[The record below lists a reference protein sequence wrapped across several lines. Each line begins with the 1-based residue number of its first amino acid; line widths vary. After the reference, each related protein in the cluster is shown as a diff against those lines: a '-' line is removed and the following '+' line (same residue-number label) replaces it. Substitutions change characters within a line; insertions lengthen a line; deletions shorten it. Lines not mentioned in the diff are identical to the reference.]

1 MRKKIYQLLMSAM
14 MICCTTAMLTA
25 CSELIDAF
33 RDNPVTPQPT
43 QTSDLLKQGIWTE
56 YDSALVVSGKSTAD
70 ELALMPTVG
79 FMIEGDKGYF
89 FTYTA
94 EDISEAVEG
103 KIFYNKVANA
113 GTITFPAIKD
123 NPLSGQTVKF
133 SMTTDESMQF
143 EFTYEGQTTTG
154 ICAWLCENLDN
165 WSSDITDEDWLA
177 LMDYYQQISA
187 DAGPD
192 ATIDWSS
199 PVEVE
204 ETDDEGNTVKVEV
217 KDLDKPLVWNDGTAA
232 ARALTRDAEISDV
245 IDMGDGIM
253 DQLYGMDEK
262 LDNIQE
268 MLEEMAGILVQVV
281 ENQQKMMYKLEEID
295 LRLKAIAE
303 QLNHQE
309 IVSIFNTRNT
319 TYYNRLKQQNTKYF
333 DDAYA
338 LYKKNNK
345 DPELGDYAEA
355 WVGKG
360 EEFANLT
367 WEYLEYLATV
377 EHTKYGK
384 GMAAIYDGMTYDKY
398 PWEHMGTG
406 DRLNYRAYDLSMLS
420 KCLFM
425 ITLYSAYGNLNKIQK
440 KGLYNVYKSHK
451 PELMAFSKFTVSNP
465 DKFRVCQI
473 PGAHFVMHKE
483 LQTYNYQG
491 KNNESPHPAIYGK
504 DAVYM
509 PRWHEAGSIKIE
521 NPQELKSKL
530 IRTQEMAAI
539 VKYYNPGGRTMSWY
553 KMLVDGNNTGGAVCA
568 TEPVNK
574 KDGYGEWQSLYL
586 VLYDPTKPSDNG
598 VIDGREKK
606 GYTGSLL
613 LNYAMERTDFYLTN
627 FTWMGSLGDD
637 KKWSFYRFQYYMAI
651 VEKHY

>member
-1 MRKKIYQLLMSAM
+1 MRKFKFWMLAAIL
-14 MICCTTAMLTA
+14 ICGTATVLVSCTDN
-25 CSELIDAF
+25 E
-33 RDNPVTPQPT
+33 DNPSSGDSVVAH
-43 QTSDLLKQGIWTE
+43 DLLKQGIWTE

-70 ELALMPTVG
+70 ELAKMPTVG
-79 FMIEGDKGYF
+79 FKIEGDKGYF

-94 EDISEAVEG
+94 KDISEAVEG
-103 KIFYNKVANA
+103 KISYDKATGK

-123 NPLSGQTVKF
+123 NPLSGQTVNF

-154 ICAWLCENLDN
+154 TCAWLCENLDN

-177 LMDYYQQISA
+177 LMDYYLQISA

-192 ATIDWSS
+192 ATIDWSKS
-199 PVEVE
+199 EEVEV
-204 ETDDEGNTVKVEV
+204 TDDEGNTVKVEV
-217 KDLDKPLVWNDGTAA
+217 ADLDKPLEWNEPTTAS
-232 ARALTRDAEISDV
+232 ARALTRVAGIDDV
-245 IDMGDGIM
+245 LDMGDGIM

-262 LDNIQE
+262 LDDIQG
-268 MLEEMAGILVQVV
+268 MLEEMAGVLVQIV
-281 ENQQKMMYKLEEID
+281 ENQQKMMLKLEEID
-295 LRLKAIAE
+295 ERLKAIAE
-303 QLNHQE
+303 KLNHQE

-319 TYYNRLKQQNTKYF
+319 TYYNRLKQQNTKF
-333 DDAYA
+333 FNDAYA
-338 LYKKNNK
+338 LYKKNKK
-345 DPELGDYAEA
+345 DPELGEYAKA
-355 WVGKG
+355 WVGKN
-360 EEFANLT
+360 EEYANLT
-367 WEYLEYLATV
+367 WDYLEYLSTV
-377 EHTKYGK
+377 EHSKYGK
-384 GMAAIYDGMTYDKY
+384 GMTAIYDGMTFDKY

-406 DRLNYRAYDLSMLS
+406 DRLNYRAYDLTMLC

-425 ITLYSAYGNLNKIQK
+425 ITLYSAYGDLTKIEK
-440 KGLYNVYKSHK
+440 KGLYNVYKDHK
-451 PELMAFSKFTVSNP
+451 PKLMAFSKFTVSNP

-473 PGAHFVMHKE
+473 PGAHFVMYKE
-483 LQTYNYQG
+483 IQTYNYKG
-491 KNNESPHPAIYGK
+491 KNNEAPHPAVYGK

-509 PRWHEAGSIKIE
+509 PRWHEAGTIKIE

-539 VKYYNPGGRTMSWY
+539 VNYYNPGKSRMSWY

-568 TEPVNK
+568 TTPINK
-574 KDGYGEWQSLYL
+574 KDAYGRDYSSLYL

-613 LNYAMERTDFYLTN
+613 LNYVMEVTDFYLTN
-627 FTWMGSLGDD
+627 FEWMGSIGDD
-637 KKWSFYRFQYYMAI
+637 RKWKYYNSQYYMAI

>member
-1 MRKKIYQLLMSAM
+1 MYNLKQLIMRKIRFWMLAAILICGTSVFTSCDELLGR
-14 MICCTTAMLTA
+14 
-25 CSELIDAF
+25 D
-33 RDNPVTPQPT
+33 DNPTQPIKT
-43 QTSDLLKQGIWTE
+43 TDLLKQGIWTE
-56 YDSALVVSGKSTAD
+56 YDSALVVSGKCTAD
-70 ELALMPTVG
+70 ELAMMPTVG
-79 FMIEGDKGYF
+79 FKIEGDKGYF

-94 EDISEAVEG
+94 EVTSEAVEG
-103 KIFYNKVANA
+103 KISYDKSANA

-123 NPLSGQTVKF
+123 SPLSSQTVKF
-133 SMTTDESMQF
+133 SMANDESMQF
-143 EFTYEGQTTTG
+143 EYSYEGQKVSGT
-154 ICAWLCENLDN
+154 CAWLCENLDN
-165 WSSDITDEDWLA
+165 WNTDITDEDWLA
-177 LMDYYQQISA
+177 LMDYYQLISA
-187 DAGPD
+187 ESGPD

-204 ETDDEGNTVKVEV
+204 ATDDEGNKVKVEV
-217 KDLDKPLVWNDGTAA
+217 KDLDKPLEWNDGTAA
-232 ARALTRDAEISDV
+232 ARAQTRVAGIDDV
-245 IDMGDGIM
+245 LDMGDGIM
-253 DQLYGMDEK
+253 EQLFGMDEK
-262 LDNIQE
+262 LDDIQG
-268 MLEEMAGILVQVV
+268 MLEEMAGVLVQIV
-281 ENQQKMMYKLEEID
+281 ENQQQMMAKLEDID
-295 LRLKAIAE
+295 LRLKAIAA

-319 TYYNRLKQQNTKYF
+319 TYYNRLKQQNTKF
-333 DDAYA
+333 FNDAYA

-345 DPELGDYAEA
+345 DPELGDYAKA

-360 EEFANLT
+360 EEYANLT
-367 WEYLEYLATV
+367 WEYLEYLSTV
-377 EHTKYGK
+377 EHSKYGK

-406 DRLNYRAYDLSMLS
+406 DRQNYRAYDLSMLC

-425 ITLYSAYGNLNKIQK
+425 ITLYSAYGDLTKIEK
-440 KGLYNVYKSHK
+440 KGLYNVYKDHK
-451 PELMAFSKFTVSNP
+451 PKLMAFSKFTVANP
-465 DKFRVCQI
+465 KEFLVCQI

-483 LQTYNYQG
+483 LQTYNYKG

-509 PRWHEAGSIKIE
+509 PRWHEAGNIKIE

-568 TEPVNK
+568 TKPVNK
-574 KDGYGEWQSLYL
+574 KDGYGIEWQSLNL

-598 VIDGREKK
+598 VIDK
-606 GYTGSLL
+606 GSALDFCYV
-613 LNYAMERTDFYLTN
+613 MEREEFDLTHS
-627 FTWMGSLGDD
+627 TWMGTIGTD
-637 KKWSFYRFQYYMAI
+637 KKWKFYVEQCYMAI

>member
-1 MRKKIYQLLMSAM
+1 MSAM
-14 MICCTTAMLTA
+14 MICCATAMLTA

-43 QTSDLLKQGIWTE
+43 QTTDLLKQGIWTE

-204 ETDDEGNTVKVEV
+204 ETDDEGNAVKVEV

-377 EHTKYGK
+377 VHTKYGK

-574 KDGYGEWQSLYL
+574 KDGYGREWQSLYL

-627 FTWMGSLGDD
+627 FTWMGNLGDD
-637 KKWSFYRFQYYMAI
+637 KKWSSFYRSQYYMAI

>member
-1 MRKKIYQLLMSAM
+1 MSAM
-14 MICCTTAMLTA
+14 MICCATAMLTA

-204 ETDDEGNTVKVEV
+204 ETDDEGNAVKVEV

-627 FTWMGSLGDD
+627 FTWMGNLGDD
-637 KKWSFYRFQYYMAI
+637 KKWSSFYRSQYYMAI